1 MTQSFDLSLTY
12 KVPWLCISCG
22 KHDSCSCV
30 SPAYHL
36 WNILPPPQVTKVNNA
51 WLI

>member
-1 MTQSFDLSLTY
+1 MTQSFDLSLTS
-12 KVPWLCISCG
+12 KVSWLCISCG